1 MHLTNDSLHHLAE
14 LVVQDRAFTPEDVK
28 DMQHIG
34 ECEDCYQKLL
44 QYMAVLSAIEYIA
57 PVDKSVA
64 EDAAKQVRE
73 DSTII
78 KIVVLNAQVIME
90 QLQTANS
97 NWIFDVPLSGA
108 GQRSAHEKE
117 HPIVKLEDIED
128 SETFVSFDP
137 DKKALILQIRCR
149 EHQAQPKAFLRLVSG
164 EMQEIELEHREQ
176 LLCAEVSELPNGSFE
191 VVLQK

>member
-1 MHLTNDSLHHLAE
+1 MHLTNDSLHDLAE
-14 LVVQDRAFTPEDVK
+14 LVVQDRAFTLENVK

-34 ECEDCYQKLL
+34 DCEACYQKLL
-44 QYMAVLSAIEYIA
+44 QYMAVLSAIEYIE

-73 DSTII
+73 DSTVI
-78 KIVVLNAQVIME
+78 KIVVLNAKVIME

-97 NWIFDVPLSGA
+97 SWIFDVPLSGV

-137 DKKALILQIRCR
+137 GKKALILQISCR
-149 EHQAQPKAFLRLVSG
+149 EHTSQPKAFLRFASG
-164 EMQEIELEHREQ
+164 EIQEIELERREQ
-176 LLCAEVSELPNGSFE
+176 LLRAEVFDLANGSFE